1 MMNYRTNFRENM
13 LNLRGC
19 YCDCSIQNS
28 RALQKYSEQAGIFEN
43 LSGLSL
49 EIEEGKTR
57 VKIISTSI
65 LIV

>member
-1 MMNYRTNFRENM
+1 M